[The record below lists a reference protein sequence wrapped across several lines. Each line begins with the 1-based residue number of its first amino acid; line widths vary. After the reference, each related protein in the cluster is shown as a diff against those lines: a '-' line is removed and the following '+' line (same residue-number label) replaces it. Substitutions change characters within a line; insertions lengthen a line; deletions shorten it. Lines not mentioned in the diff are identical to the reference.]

1 MIMMLSM
8 AMRIIHSVLQMQ
20 RDFAQGVPPLDP
32 VGLVAFVQPDNDG
45 NSGSGSGPLPADND
59 EECSSTFGL
68 AASSVEEGATAVS
81 ACDESKGSNEKE
93 EESRL
98 GVRTQPT

>member
-45 NSGSGSGPLPADND
+45 NSGSGSGPLPIITRNAVVPLGWRLHQSRR
-59 EECSSTFGL
+59 EQRPYPPVMR
-68 AASSVEEGATAVS
+68 AKGAMKNKRKAV
-81 ACDESKGSNEKE
+81 
-93 EESRL
+93 
-98 GVRTQPT
+98 